1 VKREEAEGGESPPD
15 RKSRKM
21 SEYSREFLERTVE
34 VWQRYSSSKLTLED
48 AREIAENMVELFSL
62 LMELDRKYG
71 KGEEEGEREPC
82 EAVALGGR

>member
-1 VKREEAEGGESPPD
+1 
-15 RKSRKM
+15 M

-71 KGEEEGEREPC
+71 KGEEEGERASC

>member
-1 VKREEAEGGESPPD
+1 
-15 RKSRKM
+15 M

-62 LMELDRKYG
+62 LRELDRKYS
-71 KGEEEGEREPC
+71 KGEEEGERESR